1 MERIEKGIVAAD
13 VCIEGELKNEYTG
26 IYIKLS

>member
-1 MERIEKGIVAAD
+1 MERTEKGTITAD
-13 VCIEGELKNEYTG
+13 VCIEGELINEYTG